1 MKAGR
6 PSPGGRPFPCLAH
19 CAMSVVTG
27 ILAPVSQLL
36 PDGDAAV
43 HPAPSFARGRARE
56 TMSLAQ
62 ARRVVI
68 AAQGLAKNRPETEG
82 KTALPLAG
90 MAALQRLI
98 DRLGL
103 LQIDSVNVL
112 ARAHLLPVVARLGSY
127 DTALLARAAD
137 KAPRR
142 LVETWAHE
150 ASYVP
155 PEIYRAFDWWHA
167 QQWEHRHIAPFV
179 AEHRE
184 LLDRV
189 KETLADS
196 GPLTGRQ
203 VEAELGHGAS
213 RSGPLS
219 RRGDSRVG
227 PAIRPR
233 PWDWHARFAW

>member
-1 MKAGR
+1 
-6 PSPGGRPFPCLAH
+6 
-19 CAMSVVTG
+19 
-27 ILAPVSQLL
+27 
-36 PDGDAAV
+36 
-43 HPAPSFARGRARE
+43 
-56 TMSLAQ
+56 MSLAQ

-142 LVETWAHE
+142 LIETWAHE